1 MASMTPLLGI
11 FAKSP
16 IGPIQRHMEV
26 VHNCV
31 ATLPEFFTHCKNS
44 DWDKAQQSY
53 EQICS
58 LENEADDLKRD
69 LRLHLPKGLFLAIS
83 RIDLLNLLSKQDKI
97 ANKAQD
103 IAGLAL
109 GREMSFPESV
119 SELYFTFIDRSV
131 DASAQAN
138 KAIHELD
145 ELLATGFSGREVILV
160 EKMVNKLCSIESD
173 SDEIQRRLRKALFAL
188 EKELPPVD
196 VVFLYKIMDWIGTL
210 ADLAQDVGNRLELM
224 MAK

>member
-1 MASMTPLLGI
+1 MASMSPLLGI

-16 IGPIQRHMEV
+16 IGPIQQHMDV
-26 VHNCV
+26 VHRCV
-31 ATLPEFFTHCKNS
+31 ETLPVFFKHCKS
-44 DWDKAQQSY
+44 LDWEKAEDSY
-53 EQICS
+53 NLICK

-69 LRLHLPKGLFLAIS
+69 LRLHLPKGLFLAVS
-83 RIDLLNLLSKQDKI
+83 RTDLLDLLSKQDKI

-109 GREMSFPESV
+109 GREMSFPEAV
-119 SELYFTFIDRSV
+119 SDLFFTFIDRSV

-145 ELLATGFSGREVILV
+145 ELLATGFSGREVVLV
-160 EKMVNKLCSIESD
+160 EEMVNKLCKIESD
-173 SDEIQRRLRKALFAL
+173 TDEIQRRLRKVLFAL

-196 VVFLYKIMDWIGTL
+196 VIFLYKVMDWIGTL

>member
-1 MASMTPLLGI
+1 MTPLLGI

-16 IGPIQRHMEV
+16 IGPIQKHMDV
-26 VHNCV
+26 VHRCV
-31 ATLPEFFTHCKNS
+31 ESLPEFFQHCNNS
-44 DWDKAQQSY
+44 EWQQAQQSF
-53 EQICS
+53 ERICG

-69 LRLHLPKGLFLAIS
+69 LRLHLPKGLFLAVS
-83 RIDLLNLLSKQDKI
+83 RTDLLDLLSKQDKI

-109 GREMSFPESV
+109 GREMSFPDAV
-119 SELYFTFIDRSV
+119 SDLFFTFIERSV

-145 ELLATGFSGREVILV
+145 ELLATGFSGREVVLV
-160 EKMVNKLCSIESD
+160 EEMVNTLCNIESD
-173 SDEIQRRLRKALFAL
+173 TDKIQRKLRKALFAL
-188 EKELPPVD
+188 EKELPPID
-196 VVFLYKIMDWIGTL
+196 VIFLYKTMDWIGTL